1 MPSDREAVKL
11 LTVHKAKGLEWEAV
25 FLPALMKGV
34 FPSDRVTDNWVMNP
48 AVLPADLR
56 GDSGSIPQLTETTYA
71 GMVDYKQQLSRQQL
85 LAEDRLAY
93 VAVTRAKRLLVGT
106 GHSWRSDLSNA
117 RSASSYL
124 RAIMEEAVRHDQLL
138 AEAAPP
144 GPHNPLVA
152 EVPPQLWPVP
162 LDAEAQA
169 RRHDAALDVQ
179 RARKRFAD
187 LGSYNDPESEPMLLD
202 DHEVV
207 AGWDADIDRLL
218 EEAIESRS
226 GDQLVELP
234 GQLSTTAVLRL
245 NADPNGFAAEL
256 ARPMPRRPSRGAR
269 FGTRFHHW
277 VEHYF
282 SGRLP
287 SGGLGQQHLIDLD
300 DLPNRADSGTDDEQ
314 ELRELCEAFAA
325 GRFGSTLPYA
335 IEAPFSIWMAGRLI
349 RGRIDAVYQQP
360 TPFAG
365 EEPRFQVVDWKT
377 GRTDTSDPLQLA
389 IYRLAWAEAY
399 GLPVQEIDAIFY
411 HVRTDEVVRPAAL
424 PDRPAIESILS
435 AQVEQIR

>member
-1 MPSDREAVKL
+1 
-11 LTVHKAKGLEWEAV
+11 
-25 FLPALMKGV
+25 
-34 FPSDRVTDNWVMNP
+34 
-48 AVLPADLR
+48 LR
-56 GDSGSIPQLTETTYA
+56 GDAGTIPQLTETTYA
-71 GMVDYKQQLSRQQL
+71 GMVDYKEQLRRQQL

-117 RSASSYL
+117 RAASSYL
-124 RAIMEEAVRHDQLL
+124 RAIIDEAIRHNQLL

-144 GPHNPLVA
+144 GVDNPLVA
-152 EVPPQLWPVP
+152 EVPPQPWPVP
-162 LDAEAQA
+162 LDPEAQA

-179 RARKRFAD
+179 RARKRFVD
-187 LGSYNDPESEPMLLD
+187 LGSYNDFEGEPMLLD

-207 AGWDADIDRLL
+207 AGWDADIDHLIA
-218 EEAIESRS
+218 EAIESRS

-234 GQLSTTAVLRL
+234 AQLSTTAVLRL
-245 NADPNGFAAEL
+245 NADPDGYVAEL
-256 ARPMPRRPSRGAR
+256 ARPMPRRPSRSAR

-300 DLPNRADSGTDDEQ
+300 DLPDRADSGTDDEQ

-325 GRFGSTLPYA
+325 GRFGSTMPYA
-335 IEAPFSIWMAGRLI
+335 VEAPFSIWMAGRLI

-360 TPFAG
+360 
-365 EEPRFQVVDWKT
+365 EPSAERAARFQVVDWKT
-377 GRTDTSDPLQLA
+377 GRSDAADPLQLA

-399 GLPVQEIDAIFY
+399 GLPVEEIDAIFY
-411 HVRTDEVVRPAAL
+411 HVRTDEIVRPAAL

-435 AQVEQIR
+435 S